1 MIKNIIFDLSEVL
14 ISGYAGIQTLIEK
27 KFGIPAEEFLERKR
41 EKNERFLDLMRGNIT
56 EEQYWEELLSE
67 MNWSITIEDLKA
79 TVREYLNQ
87 PVEGTIEIVKAL
99 KSKYQLILLTDHVKG
114 WMEYLEEQN
123 EDIKLFDKK
132 IVSYELGNVKPDKE
146 TFPRVLDKAQIIAE
160 ETLFIDDHE
169 INIQRAKEVGI
180 HGIVFKNAKQL
191 KEDLQEKYAIVIN

>member
-27 KFGIPAEEFLERKR
+27 KYGILAEEFLERKR
-41 EKNERFLDLMRGNIT
+41 EKNERFLELMRGNLI
-56 EEQYWEELLSE
+56 EEQYWEELIE
-67 MNWSITIEDLKA
+67 GMNWNITVEDLKD

-99 KSKYQLILLTDHVKG
+99 KSKYQLILLTDHVKD

-132 IVSYELGNVKPDKE
+132 IVSYELGSVKPDKE
-146 TFPRVLDKAQIIAE
+146 TFPSVLDKAQIIAE

>member
-1 MIKNIIFDLSEVL
+1 
-14 ISGYAGIQTLIEK
+14 
-27 KFGIPAEEFLERKR
+27 
-41 EKNERFLDLMRGNIT
+41 
-56 EEQYWEELLSE
+56 
-67 MNWSITIEDLKA
+67 MNWSITIEDLKT

-99 KSKYQLILLTDHVKG
+99 KSKYQLILLTDHVKD

-132 IVSYELGNVKPDKE
+132 IVSYELGSVKPDKE
-146 TFPRVLDKAQIIAE
+146 TFPSVLDKAQIIAE

>member
-27 KFGIPAEEFLERKR
+27 KYGILAEEFLERKR
-41 EKNERFLDLMRGNIT
+41 EKNERFLDLMRGNLT

-132 IVSYELGNVKPDKE
+132 IVSYELGSVKPDKE

-191 KEDLQEKYAIVIN
+191 KEDLQEKYSIVM

>member
-1 MIKNIIFDLSEVL
+1 MSEVL

-41 EKNERFLDLMRGNIT
+41 EKNERFLDLMRGNLT

-67 MNWSITIEDLKA
+67 MNWSITIEDLKT

-99 KSKYQLILLTDHVKG
+99 KSKYQLILLTDHVKD

-132 IVSYELGNVKPDKE
+132 IVSYELGSVKPDKE
-146 TFPRVLDKAQIIAE
+146 TFPSVLDKAQIIAE

>member
-27 KFGIPAEEFLERKR
+27 KYGILAEEFLERKR
-41 EKNERFLDLMRGNIT
+41 EKNERFLDLMRGNLI
-56 EEQYWEELLSE
+56 EEQYWEELIEGMSW
-67 MNWSITIEDLKA
+67 NITVEDLKD

-99 KSKYQLILLTDHVKG
+99 KSKYQLILLTDHVKD

-132 IVSYELGNVKPDKE
+132 IVSYELGSVKPDKE
-146 TFPRVLDKAQIIAE
+146 TFPSVLDKAQIIAE

>member
-41 EKNERFLDLMRGNIT
+41 EKNERFLDLMRGNLI
-56 EEQYWEELLSE
+56 EEQYWEELIE
-67 MNWSITIEDLKA
+67 GMNWNITVEDLKD

-99 KSKYQLILLTDHVKG
+99 KSKYQLILLTDHVKD

-132 IVSYELGNVKPDKE
+132 IVSYELGSVKPDKE
-146 TFPRVLDKAQIIAE
+146 TFPSVLDKAQIIAE

>member
-27 KFGIPAEEFLERKR
+27 KYGILAEEFLERKR
-41 EKNERFLDLMRGNIT
+41 EKNERFLDLMRGNLI
-56 EEQYWEELLSE
+56 EEQYWEELIE
-67 MNWSITIEDLKA
+67 GMNWNITVEDLKD

-99 KSKYQLILLTDHVKG
+99 KSKYQLILLTDHVKD

-132 IVSYELGNVKPDKE
+132 IVSYELGSVKPDKE
-146 TFPRVLDKAQIIAE
+146 TFPSVLDKAQIIAE

>member
-1 MIKNIIFDLSEVL
+1 MVKNIIFDLSEVL

-27 KFGIPAEEFLERKR
+27 KYGILAEEFLERKR
-41 EKNERFLDLMRGNIT
+41 EKNERFLDLMRGNLI
-56 EEQYWEELLSE
+56 EEQYWEELIE
-67 MNWSITIEDLKA
+67 GMNWNITVEDLKD

-99 KSKYQLILLTDHVKG
+99 KSKYQLILLTDHVKD

-132 IVSYELGNVKPDKE
+132 IVSYELGSVKPDKE
-146 TFPRVLDKAQIIAE
+146 TFPSVLDKAQIIAE

>member
-1 MIKNIIFDLSEVL
+1 
-14 ISGYAGIQTLIEK
+14 
-27 KFGIPAEEFLERKR
+27 
-41 EKNERFLDLMRGNIT
+41 
-56 EEQYWEELLSE
+56 
-67 MNWSITIEDLKA
+67 
-79 TVREYLNQ
+79 
-87 PVEGTIEIVKAL
+87 
-99 KSKYQLILLTDHVKG
+99 
-114 WMEYLEEQN
+114 MEYLEEQN

-132 IVSYELGNVKPDKE
+132 IVSYELGSVKPDKE